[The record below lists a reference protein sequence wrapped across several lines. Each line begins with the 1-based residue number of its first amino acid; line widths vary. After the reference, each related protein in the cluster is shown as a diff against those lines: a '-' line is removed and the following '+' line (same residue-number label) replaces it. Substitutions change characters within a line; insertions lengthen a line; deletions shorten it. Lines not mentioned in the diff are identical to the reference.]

1 MIIVT
6 GFSNKKVG
14 ALKYQQLAFMPN
26 NSIRGAVYRAEL
38 REQWVDDT
46 QPVPLTLLALANN
59 TGLGEPC
66 PS

>member
-26 NSIRGAVYRAEL
+26 NSIRGAVYREEL
-38 REQWVDDT
+38 REEWVDDT
-46 QPVPLTLLALANN
+46 QPAQLALLAVANN
-59 TGLGEPC
+59 ASLGE
-66 PS
+66 

>member
-26 NSIRGAVYRAEL
+26 NSIHGAVYREEL
-38 REQWVDDT
+38 REEWVDDT
-46 QPVPLTLLALANN
+46 QPAQLALLAVANN
-59 TGLGEPC
+59 ASLGE
-66 PS
+66 